1 MILNT
6 NSINAIAGTYIKSVE
21 KISTRVETNAAN
33 ANSKDEILLSNASQD
48 FAPYLHKLSAMA
60 DMSAEKAENYKTA
73 INSGKYEVDSQ
84 GTANDILDL
93 CTLK

>member
-48 FAPYLHKLSAMA
+48 FAPYLHKLSSMS
-60 DMSAEKAENYKTA
+60 DMSVKKAENYKDA
-73 INSGKYEVDSQ
+73 INSGEYEVNSQ
-84 GTANDILDL
+84 ETADDILDL

>member
-1 MILNT
+1 MIFNT
-6 NSINAIAGTYIKSVE
+6 NSINAVAGTYIKSVE
-21 KISTRVETNAAN
+21 KVSTRVETNAAN

-48 FAPYLHKLSAMA
+48 FAPYLQKLSVMS
-60 DMSAEKAENYKTA
+60 DMSVEKIENYKA
-73 INSGKYEVDSQ
+73 SINSGKYEVNSQ